1 VRSSSQ
7 VKSTD
12 HVANDSRLIILRTKN
27 RQTAQSYENEDTY
40 CGNRNPGSS
49 RRTSIRARNL
59 APRKRF
65 IRIRPSVLHAV
76 SWTNPTSRYT
86 QVTNKNNSGTF
97 KESIQPGSKVIV
109 CNASHCVTYQMTDS
123 QDWNGTSRE
132 PITTSPPPRGGG
144 GNGNGGGGGG
154 GYTGPISGGSHGGGG
169 GGGSGKVT
177 VGPAKP
183 SRPTHED

>member
-1 VRSSSQ
+1 MKVKILIATAAIVAASVALPFAHATWPIGNASSVFGPASCTQ
-7 VKSTD
+7 C
-12 HVANDSRLIILRTKN
+12 RG
-27 RQTAQSYENEDTY
+27 QTPLPDTA
-40 CGNRNPGSS
+40 
-49 RRTSIRARNL
+49 TRAFL
-59 APRKRF
+59 
-65 IRIRPSVLHAV
+65 
-76 SWTNPTSRYT
+76 TRYT

-144 GNGNGGGGGG
+144 NGNGGGGGGGG
-154 GYTGPISGGSHGGGG
+154 GYTGPISGGSYGGGGG

>member
-1 VRSSSQ
+1 M
-7 VKSTD
+7 
-12 HVANDSRLIILRTKN
+12 
-27 RQTAQSYENEDTY
+27 
-40 CGNRNPGSS
+40 
-49 RRTSIRARNL
+49 
-59 APRKRF
+59 
-65 IRIRPSVLHAV
+65 
-76 SWTNPTSRYT
+76 
-86 QVTNKNNSGTF
+86 TNKNNSGTF

-123 QDWNGTSRE
+123 QDWNGASRE
-132 PITTSPPPRGGG
+132 PITTSHPPRGGG
-144 GNGNGGGGGG
+144 GNGNGGGGGGGGG